1 MRLALRVSIL
11 ALGVLLAAPAA
22 APAGVL
28 QVVTPENRLAE
39 GPVLSGARVAWEEN
53 RCASRGPCG
62 FETTQRYRIRAAGP
76 GGVRTLAAGRIRSL
90 PGGSN
95 ALFESVSFG
104 LSPQRFVVAWS
115 LFGTTAEQDY
125 WEGGLLTGAPSGGRL
140 RHVPGGACRAE
151 RQNVELPF
159 ALAGAVLAYDQDPC
173 DDRPRLVLRDSAAGT
188 VRRIDLGPP
197 GGSLTEISVAGRWVA
212 STHGGLLQV
221 HDLQTGTQAFSAPL
235 PPGTLHGIDVARDGR
250 VAVTVGAD
258 RIGRRTCHPS
268 RLWIRDA
275 GGTSLELKRPQPCWD
290 ARLTR
295 DGVVYLR
302 GGRRPARLELL
313 LPGGSMRV
321 IAEFGAQRVRETF
334 DAQHMR
340 AAFAVSC
347 GGRFRIR
354 VVSLGK
360 PARAC

>member
-1 MRLALRVSIL
+1 MWRASIL
-11 ALGVLLAAPAA
+11 ALVVLLVAPSAAPAR
-22 APAGVL
+22 VL
-28 QVVTPENRLAE
+28 QSFTPDDKLAE
-39 GPVLSGARVAWEEN
+39 GPLLAGNRVAWEEN
-53 RCASRGPCG
+53 RCASPGACG
-62 FETTQRYRIRAAGP
+62 FEAATRFRIRAAGP
-76 GGVRTLAAGRIRSL
+76 GGVKTLNEGRIRSL

-115 LFGTTAEQDY
+115 LFGTSSEQDY

-140 RHVPGGACRAE
+140 KHVPGGKCRAE
-151 RQNVELPF
+151 RQNVDHPF
-159 ALAGAVLAYDQDPC
+159 AVAGAVLAYDQDPC
-173 DDRPRLVLRDSAAGT
+173 DDRPRLVLRDGAAGT
-188 VRRIDLGPP
+188 VQRLDLGPP
-197 GGSLTEISVAGRWVA
+197 AGSLTEVSVAGQWVA
-212 STHGGLLQV
+212 STHGGLVQV
-221 HDLQTGTQAFSAPL
+221 HDRLTGAQAFSAPL

-250 VAVTVGAD
+250 LAVTVGAD

-275 GGTSLELKRPQPCWD
+275 GGASLELKRPQPCWD

-302 GGRRPARLELL
+302 GGRRPGRLELL
-313 LPGGSMRV
+313 SPGGSMRV
-321 IAEFGAQRVRETF
+321 IAEFGTRRVRETF

-347 GGRFRIR
+347 GGRLRIR